1 MHNYRKNIKFDSG
14 IISFYE
20 NNYLEY
26 NCNEIED
33 SSIWAILSINYK
45 LIGIHKGKKP
55 SENNSFGLFFKSII
69 DEIKIHINEI
79 NFWKSKFPFLDI
91 NNKSNNNTNFNYE
104 IIELIGKGRYGVVY
118 KVKNKFINEFKA
130 MKVINKK
137 PIEDFFKDIYRNKN
151 IDEINKIIKG
161 IFSDYIETIKTMKNN
176 ARSNIDCY
184 EVYENEENIYTIM
197 ELYKDNLY
205 NLLNTKTCFN
215 ANEIFFLIN
224 LLNDSFKEMNN
235 KKIIHGNIKL
245 QNIFIKYNENKTDF
259 QLKLCDYG
267 SDIIISYFLKNKNDE
282 IEKIVSLDE
291 QFFPLTM
298 DRCIFKL
305 DKDEK
310 EKYDLWSLG
319 IMIYKLFFNK
329 FPFEKNKK
337 NNKVQLSIK
346 KTDDLQLD
354 YLISKLLQ
362 FFPKERLT
370 WNEYFNY
377 FEKNIIK

>member
-1 MHNYRKNIKFDSG
+1 
-14 IISFYE
+14 
-20 NNYLEY
+20 
-26 NCNEIED
+26 
-33 SSIWAILSINYK
+33 
-45 LIGIHKGKKP
+45 
-55 SENNSFGLFFKSII
+55 
-69 DEIKIHINEI
+69 
-79 NFWKSKFPFLDI
+79 
-91 NNKSNNNTNFNYE
+91 
-104 IIELIGKGRYGVVY
+104 
-118 KVKNKFINEFKA
+118 

-224 LLNDSFKEMNN
+224 LLNGSFKEMNN

-370 WNEYFNY
+370 WKEYFNY
-377 FEKNIIK
+377 FEKI